1 MIIKHREAIGG
12 DGFFET
18 QVEVIEK
25 EEVIEIDEEEEA
37 AKKAAAAEGSG
48 KEDRIFGFTNF
59 NDFKGKYFNGREVE
73 PLQDLSRIRSIKQ
86 ARSKYA
92 KRYQPPPI
100 QQTE

>member
-1 MIIKHREAIGG
+1 M
-12 DGFFET
+12 
-18 QVEVIEK
+18 VEK

-37 AKKAAAAEGSG
+37 AAKKAAASNETG

-73 PLQDLSRIRSIKQ
+73 PLQELSRIRSIKQ

-92 KRYQPPPI
+92 KRYH
-100 QQTE
+100 